1 MATTYQKISEQIR
14 TTYFSGIPS
23 DDAKFSLRYVAE
35 MVAQEVAF
43 LAKADAF
50 ENSSMGET
58 TYANDQF
65 ISVFKLLP
73 IVVADGEKST
83 VLPLAPA
90 GLPKNQEIVSVR
102 ITGNKCLDCVPMG
115 SKDAFMQDLIGLPKG
130 FVFYKIEDSKIV
142 YVTSNPLLEGTATIK
157 MIGSVSDDG
166 NILDAVLNVPKS
178 TEITIIDR
186 VLARLRPTLV
196 VPQDNLNDSISQP

>member
-1 MATTYQKISEQIR
+1 MAITYYKISEQIR
-14 TTYFSGIPS
+14 TTYYHGQPN
-23 DDAKFSLRYVAE
+23 DDASFSLRYIAE

-43 LAKADAF
+43 FSKQDAF
-50 ENSSMGET
+50 ENSNQGET

-65 ISVFKLLP
+65 ISVFKNLP
-73 IVVADGEKST
+73 IVDDGDKYT

-102 ITGNKCLDCVPMG
+102 ITGNKCLDCIPMG

-130 FVFYKIEDSKIV
+130 FVYYKIEDGKIV
-142 YVTSNPLLEGTATIK
+142 YVTSNPLIKGTADIK
-157 MIGSVSDDG
+157 MIGAVSATG

-178 TEITIIDR
+178 TEIMIIDKI
-186 VLARLRPTLV
+186 LNRLRPTLQI
-196 VPQDNLNDSISQP
+196 PRDNLNDSISQP